1 MPANGNHN
9 FFDIQPLLPFIDGG
23 YTVLTPNLRL
33 ARRVRQAW
41 DQLQVAKGRQ
51 SWPTLPVQS
60 LDNWLLG
67 QWQQRVESGLLPP
80 RKVLSA
86 VQANELWLQVIDS
99 SDGAVDTLNLLRPA
113 AAAAL
118 AQQAR
123 DTLLRW
129 QLDPHVG
136 SNRQYFELDADCG
149 TFYQWLQAFEERL
162 ASAELATPADCLT
175 MLHGLGSSDPRSDLL
190 LLEVDD
196 LPPLVKATLAL
207 HCKDL
212 QSQQCVGTPVPP
224 KAMAFPDRRAELAA
238 MASWAA
244 ERYRAGTELTV
255 ALVLPDM
262 EQDRISMEHLLRREF
277 DCLGSNYTSL
287 PVNFSTA
294 ISLEQAPVVRDA
306 LRLLELATSHIALD
320 SIVGLLQS
328 RFLGL
333 QDTGSAA
340 VSRLVTTLFD
350 IGQTTIETSE
360 LRYQVTERHSAG
372 LEPLAELLMALT
384 RHRDLR
390 ARLMPSQWLA
400 PLQDVLALA
409 GWPGTQGL
417 DSLEYQQVEQ
427 WHALLEGFADF
438 DVVCGPL
445 ALNQALTLLRRLSAD
460 RISQPQTADSNIQVL
475 GTLEAAGQQF
485 DYLWLCGLQAS
496 SWPAAARPN
505 PLIPLNLQRSY
516 DMPHSSAEREWRF
529 ADRLIASFRR
539 TSGQFFASYATQ
551 LDGVPELPSA
561 LLSSFDAIDS
571 PPLVA
576 VIDAHWTALHGQ
588 RDLVRIE
595 DSRAPALDDNEL
607 ETLAGGSGLLENQS
621 QCPFRAFARH
631 RLLVEPLAEPLASLS
646 AAERGSMLHEALFVL
661 WGDLGDSAGLAVL
674 DDSAEQALCLH
685 SAAEGLM
692 KLSAGRRRQVGQAC
706 LNLEKTRLTSLL
718 REWLQVERQREEGF
732 TVAAREEKMS
742 VTLGRL
748 TLRLQVDRVD
758 TLAGGGNAIID
769 YKSSVSRVGD
779 WLGRRPPKPQL
790 LLYGLAVAEQPV
802 ALSFAQVRARES
814 KFVGLGDNGFAPGVT
829 TDVVRAVK
837 GKLMADDWQ
846 SLNGVWRAQLEKL
859 AEDFLA
865 GEAAVDPLASNSCT
879 WCGLQS
885 LCRVGAGNQEECPA

>member
-1 MPANGNHN
+1 MPATGNHS
-9 FFDIQPLLPFIDGG
+9 FFDIQPLLPFIDDG

-41 DQLQVAKGRQ
+41 DQVQVTNGRQ

-80 RKVLSA
+80 RKILSA
-86 VQANELWLQVIDS
+86 TQVNELWLQVIDS
-99 SDGAVDTLNLLRPA
+99 SDSAADTLNLLRPA
-113 AAAAL
+113 AAASL

-129 QLDPHVG
+129 QLDPHLS
-136 SNRQYFELDADCG
+136 SNRQYFELDNDCG
-149 TFYQWLQAFEERL
+149 TFYQWLQLFERRL
-162 ASAELATPADCLT
+162 ASAQLATPADCLA
-175 MLHGLGSSDPRSDLL
+175 MLHGLGPVDARHDLL
-190 LLEVDD
+190 LVEVDD
-196 LPPLVKATLAL
+196 LSPLLQGTLAHHCKSLQTL
-207 HCKDL
+207 HCEA
-212 QSQQCVGTPVPP
+212 TPALP
-224 KAMAFPDRRAELAA
+224 KVMAFADRRAELAA

-244 ERYRAGTELTV
+244 ERYRASTEQTV
-255 ALVLPDM
+255 GLVLPDM
-262 EQDRISMEHLLRREF
+262 EQDRIAIEHLLRREF

-306 LRLLELATSHIALD
+306 LRLLELATSQVALD

-328 RFLGL
+328 RFVARL
-333 QDTGSAA
+333 DTDSAA
-340 VSRLVTTLFD
+340 LSCLVTSLFD
-350 IGQTTIETSE
+350 IGQSHIKTSE
-360 LRYQVTERHSAG
+360 LRYQVTEKHSAG
-372 LEPLAELLMALT
+372 LEPLANLLMAYTT
-384 RHRDLR
+384 RRELR
-390 ARLMPSQWLA
+390 AKLMPSQWLA

-409 GWPGTQGL
+409 AWPGTQGL

-427 WHALLEGFADF
+427 WHALLEDFADF
-438 DVVCGPL
+438 DTVCGPMAL
-445 ALNQALTLLRRLSAD
+445 AQAVTLIQRLSAD
-460 RISQPQTADSNIQVL
+460 RVSQPQTADSNIQVL

-485 DYLWLCGLQAS
+485 DYLWVCGLQAS

-529 ADRLIASFRR
+529 ADRIIGSFRR
-539 TSGQFFASYATQ
+539 TSGQFFTSYATQ

-561 LLSSFDAIDS
+561 LLSEFDVQDS
-571 PPLVA
+571 PATGAL
-576 VIDAHWTALHGQ
+576 IDVHWTALHGQ

-595 DSRAPALDDNEL
+595 DSRAPALEDSEL
-607 ETLAGGSGLLENQS
+607 ETLEGGSGLLENQS

-631 RLLVEPLAEPLASLS
+631 RLLVEPLSEPQASLS
-646 AAERGSMLHEALFVL
+646 AAERGSILHEALFVL
-661 WGDLGDSAGLAVL
+661 WGRLGGSDGLAAL
-674 DDSAEQALCLH
+674 DDSAEQAACLQ
-685 SAAEGLM
+685 SSAEGLE
-692 KLSAGRRRQVGQAC
+692 KLPSGRRRQVGQAC
-706 LNLEKTRLTSLL
+706 LDLEKVRLTGLL
-718 REWLQVERQREEGF
+718 REWLHVERQRQEGF
-732 TVAAREEKMS
+732 TVAAREEKMG

-758 TLAGGGNAIID
+758 TLADGGNVIID
-769 YKSSVSRVGD
+769 YKSSASKVGD

-814 KFVGLGDNGFAPGVT
+814 KFVGLGENAFAPGIT
-829 TDVVRAVK
+829 TDVAKAVK
-837 GKLMADDWQ
+837 GKLMADDWD
-846 SLNGVWRAQLEKL
+846 SLNAVWRAQLEKL

-865 GEAAVDPLASNSCT
+865 GEAAVDPLASDSCT

-885 LCRVGAGNQEECPA
+885 LCRVDAGTTEEGAA